1 MHLPDEEGH
10 LIRRYFLGDLTEEE
24 RVRFE
29 ERVFTDGDFKTHVLI
44 VEDEM
49 VEDYA
54 AHLLPADEAGKFEK
68 HFLTTPEQQQKLKYV
83 NALRAR
89 AARDQ
94 PAPAVAVDS
103 PRRENPSR
111 FRFPPTSRKGRAATI
126 VVTLLVAVLAGVL
139 WLTFRNRPP
148 SEELLRRERLQAE
161 IAELNR
167 SGLSPRGATDNF
179 LAVPLS
185 ASLLRGGGAGP
196 KIVLPQGDSG
206 VQFRL
211 NLPPEEY
218 RSYGVVLENAEGDR
232 VFSFGRL
239 ASQTLGGRK
248 MLTLYVPSH
257 ALTPD
262 DYRLR
267 LSGVSDSDS
276 AEPLGDYP
284 FRVVSQ

>member
-10 LIRRYFLGDLTEEE
+10 LIRRYFLGELTEEE
-24 RVRFE
+24 RVRLE

-54 AHLLPADEAGKFEK
+54 ARLLPADEAEKFEK
-68 HFLTTPEQQQKLKYV
+68 HFLMTPEQQQKLKYV
-83 NALRAR
+83 NGLRVR
-89 AARDQ
+89 AAREQ
-94 PAPAVAVDS
+94 PAPAVAVES
-103 PRRENPSR
+103 PRRESPSR
-111 FRFPPTSRKGRAATI
+111 FRFPPASRKGRAAAI
-126 VVTLLVAVLAGVL
+126 AVTLLVAVLAAVL
-139 WLTFRNRPP
+139 WRTFGNRAP
-148 SEELLRRERLQAE
+148 SEELIRQERLQAE

-167 SGLSPRGATDNF
+167 SGLSSRGAEDNL

-185 ASLLRGGGAGP
+185 SSLLRGGGAGP
-196 KIVLPQGDSG
+196 KIVLPEGNSV

-218 RSYGVVLENAEGDR
+218 RSYGVVLEDADGNK

-239 ASQTLGGRK
+239 TSHSLDGRRV
-248 MLTLYVPSH
+248 LILYVPSA

-276 AEPLGDYP
+276 AAPLGDYP

>member
-44 VEDEM
+44 VEDEL

-54 AHLLPADEAGKFEK
+54 ARLLPADEAEKFEK

-83 NALRAR
+83 NRLRVR
-89 AARDQ
+89 AAREQ
-94 PAPAVAVDS
+94 PAPAVAAES
-103 PRRENPSR
+103 PRRESPSR
-111 FRFPPTSRKGRAATI
+111 FRFPPASRKGRAAAI
-126 VVTLLVAVLAGVL
+126 VVTLLVAVVAAVL
-139 WLTFRNRPP
+139 WRTFGNRAP
-148 SEELLRRERLQAE
+148 SEELIRWKRLQAE

-167 SGLSPRGATDNF
+167 SGLSPRGAAENL

-185 ASLLRGGGAGP
+185 SSLLRGGAGP
-196 KIVLPQGDSG
+196 KIVLPEGNSV

-211 NLPPEEY
+211 NLPPEDY
-218 RSYGVVLENAEGDR
+218 GSYGVGLENADGDK

-239 ASQTLGGRK
+239 TANSLDGKRV
-248 MLTLYVPSH
+248 LILYVPSD

-267 LSGVSDSDS
+267 LNGVSDTDS
-276 AEPLGDYP
+276 AAPLGDYP